1 MNQARLCRIKKR
13 IRRAM
18 MFFCLGLFGMSIGPV
33 EAAEDNWDNWAAELF
48 GTRGEEV
55 AAQEAGEGESL
66 RGGRPGR
73 TGRASAA
80 QEEKGDE
87 SLKVS
92 RTGRTGRTG
101 RASAAQEEK
110 GDESLRVSRTG
121 RDSAAQA
128 GGGDSSLIQ
137 INSPGEA
144 VNQSG
149 RTRMLAMRIAT
160 LYGAQAS
167 EKLPETVK
175 SESGRERMQAQATMN
190 TIYSA
195 LSEFEPVSSDASANQ
210 VVADARDIWAKMGRV
225 LSLDP
230 AAPNLLDVLVFS
242 ESLLKAN
249 EKMTQAV
256 IKATASVDPEIVSV
270 AGRQRMRAMRL
281 ARDYIAASIGVDKE
295 NRMDMMLETA
305 TNFESVMLAL
315 QVAEVNTSEITG
327 AINSISKME
336 WRQVY
341 KSVTECVE
349 SNGTKFNELI
359 MLRFTETL
367 LEKTNRLTNL
377 YAGLY

>member
-1 MNQARLCRIKKR
+1 MEIGAFTFLSGERDMNQARLCRIKKWM
-13 IRRAM
+13 RRAM
-18 MFFCLGLFGMSIGPV
+18 MFFCLGVFGMSIGPV
-33 EAAEDNWDNWAAELF
+33 EAAEDNWGNWAAELF
-48 GTRGEEV
+48 GTGSKEA
-55 AAQEAGEGESL
+55 AAQEEGL
-66 RGGRPGR
+66 RGGRP
-73 TGRASAA
+73 
-80 QEEKGDE
+80 E
-87 SLKVS
+87 
-92 RTGRTGRTG
+92 
-101 RASAAQEEK
+101 
-110 GDESLRVSRTG
+110 RTG

-137 INSPGEA
+137 ITSPGEA

-149 RTRMLAMRIAT
+149 RTRMLAMRVAT
-160 LYGAQAS
+160 LYGAQTS

-175 SESGRERMQAQATMN
+175 SESGRERIQAQATMN

-195 LSEFEPVSSDASANQ
+195 LSEFEPVSSDTSASQ

-242 ESLLKAN
+242 ERLLKAN

-256 IKATASVDPEIVSV
+256 IKATASVDPEIVSI

>member
-1 MNQARLCRIKKR
+1 MEIGAFAFLPGERDMNHARLCRIKKWM
-13 IRRAM
+13 RRAM

-33 EAAEDNWDNWAAELF
+33 EAAEDNWGNWAAELF
-48 GTRGEEV
+48 GTGGKEV
-55 AAQEAGEGESL
+55 AAQEEGGDESL
-66 RGGRPGR
+66 RG
-73 TGRASAA
+73 S
-80 QEEKGDE
+80 
-87 SLKVS
+87 
-92 RTGRTGRTG
+92 RTGRTG
-101 RASAAQEEK
+101 RASAAQ
-110 GDESLRVSRTG
+110 
-121 RDSAAQA
+121 A
-128 GGGDSSLIQ
+128 GGGDNSLIQ

-149 RTRMLAMRIAT
+149 RTRMLAMRVAT
-160 LYGAQAS
+160 LYGAQTS

-175 SESGRERMQAQATMN
+175 SESGRERIQAQATMN

-242 ESLLKAN
+242 ERLLKAN